1 MTHPAS
7 EPNPQVTSAAASRAS
22 DGTNGAS
29 ALTDVNADVNA
40 RAPILA
46 TTAVTKTFPGVKA
59 LQRVDFRLFPGEIHT
74 LMGQNGAGKST
85 LINVLTGVVA
95 PDAGTIR
102 LGGEVVAFA
111 SPQEAEAAGVRTL
124 YQEVNLC
131 PNLSV
136 AENIFAGRQPRRF
149 GAIDWPAIK
158 RRAQAALARL
168 DVSLDVT
175 RSLDAYP
182 IAVQQMVAIAR
193 ALSVDARVLI
203 LDEPTSSLDDGE
215 VSQLFKILRHLKQSG
230 IAILFVTHFIEQT
243 YAISDRITVMRNGER
258 EGEYLARD
266 LPADQLVAKMVGH
279 ERMSARLREAAHEGH
294 ARHESREREGR
305 ERHASYG
312 HASHDG
318 QPVTQTG
325 QATTQATEATQATHP
340 FIELQGVG
348 RRGTLQPIDLNLQR
362 GQILGLAGL
371 LGSGR
376 TEIARLLFGADRT
389 DSGVIL
395 IEGRAVKL
403 RSPRDAVR
411 HGVGYCAEDRKKE
424 GIVAELSIREN
435 ILLAL
440 QARRGWWR
448 KISRQRARE
457 LADLWIERLGIKAA
471 DAEQPIGLLSGGNQ
485 QKALLARWLATDP
498 TLLILDEPT
507 RGIDVAAKFDIMDR
521 LLALCA
527 SGLSILFI
535 SSEISEVLRVS
546 HRVAVLRDRR
556 KIAEVAGTASN
567 EDNIYRLIAGSG
579 E

>member
-7 EPNPQVTSAAASRAS
+7 EPNPPAGGAGNPQATPGIAGAAATHAG
-22 DGTNGAS
+22 GTTN
-29 ALTDVNADVNA
+29 TVE
-40 RAPILA
+40 PILA
-46 TTAVTKTFPGVKA
+46 TAGVSKTFPGVKA

-102 LGGEVVAFA
+102 LGGNVVAFA

-149 GAIDWPAIK
+149 GAIDWPDIK

-168 DVSLDVT
+168 DVTLDVT

-266 LPADQLVAKMVGH
+266 LPADQLVSKMVGH
-279 ERMSARLREAAHEGH
+279 ERMSARLREAAQEGH
-294 ARHESREREGR
+294 DTHEKQAAQGV
-305 ERHASYG
+305 
-312 HASHDG
+312 
-318 QPVTQTG
+318 QPFV
-325 QATTQATEATQATHP
+325 
-340 FIELQGVG
+340 ELRGVG
-348 RRGTLQPIDLNLQR
+348 RRGTMQPIDLDVQP

-376 TEIARLLFGADRT
+376 TETARLLFGADRA
-389 DSGVIL
+389 DSGTIL
-395 IEGRAVKL
+395 VEGRPVRL

-411 HGVGYCAEDRKKE
+411 HGIGYCAEDRKKE

-448 KISRQRARE
+448 KINRQRARE
-457 LADLWIERLGIKAA
+457 LADLWIERLGIKAS

-498 TLLILDEPT
+498 KLLILDEPT

-527 SGLSILFI
+527 NGLSILFI

-556 KIAEVAGTASN
+556 KIAEVAGKASN

>member
-1 MTHPAS
+1 MTHSASKPDPLLASKTNPAAADLSNDGNAS
-7 EPNPQVTSAAASRAS
+7 E
-22 DGTNGAS
+22 
-29 ALTDVNADVNA
+29 
-40 RAPILA
+40 PILA
-46 TTAVTKTFPGVKA
+46 TTGVSKTFPGVKA
-59 LQRVDFRLFPGEIHT
+59 LQGVDFRLFPGEVHT

-85 LINVLTGVVA
+85 LINVLTGVLT
-95 PDAGTIR
+95 PDSGTIR
-102 LGGEVVAFA
+102 LGGEAVAFA

-149 GAIDWPAIK
+149 GAIDWPEIK

-168 DVSLDVT
+168 DIALDVT

-203 LDEPTSSLDDGE
+203 LDEPTSSLDDSE
-215 VSQLFKILRHLKQSG
+215 VAQLFKILRHLKQSG

-266 LPADQLVAKMVGH
+266 LSADLLVSKMVGH
-279 ERMSARLREAAHEGH
+279 ERMSERLREAAHEASDAGDPIQQEH
-294 ARHESREREGR
+294 A
-305 ERHASYG
+305 A
-312 HASHDG
+312 A
-318 QPVTQTG
+318 P
-325 QATTQATEATQATHP
+325 A
-340 FIELQGVG
+340 FIELRGVG
-348 RRGTLQPIDLNLQR
+348 KRGTLQPIDLDVQR

-376 TEIARLLFGADRT
+376 TETARLLFGADRA
-389 DSGVIL
+389 DSGTMLVD
-395 IEGRAVKL
+395 GKPVRL
-403 RSPRDAVR
+403 RSPHDAVR
-411 HGVGYCAEDRKKE
+411 HGIAYCAEDRKKE
-424 GIVAELSIREN
+424 GIVADLSIREN

-457 LADLWIERLGIKAA
+457 LADLWIERLGIKAS

-498 TLLILDEPT
+498 QLLILDEPT

-521 LLALCA
+521 LLALCEN
-527 SGLSILFI
+527 GLSILFI

-556 KIAEVAGTASN
+556 KIAEVKGTASN

>member
-1 MTHPAS
+1 MTHHPSSSKPLAG
-7 EPNPQVTSAAASRAS
+7 AAAIQPGGA
-22 DGTNGAS
+22 AS
-29 ALTDVNADVNA
+29 ALEPV
-40 RAPILA
+40 LA
-46 TTAVTKTFPGVKA
+46 TAGVSKTFPGVKA

-95 PDAGTIR
+95 PEAGTIR
-102 LGGEVVAFA
+102 LGGKVVAFA
-111 SPQEAEAAGVRTL
+111 SPQEAEAAGIRTL

-131 PNLSV
+131 SNLSV
-136 AENIFAGRQPRRF
+136 AENIFAGRQPKRF
-149 GAIDWPAIK
+149 GAIDWNDIK

-168 DVSLDVT
+168 DVTLDVT

-203 LDEPTSSLDDGE
+203 LDEPTSSLDDSE
-215 VSQLFKILRHLKQSG
+215 VAQLFKILRHLKQSG

-266 LPADQLVAKMVGH
+266 LPADQLVSRMVGH
-279 ERMSARLREAAHEGH
+279 ERMSARLREAAH
-294 ARHESREREGR
+294 
-305 ERHASYG
+305 
-312 HASHDG
+312 ASHDG
-318 QPVTQTG
+318 HNGHAGPQGAQAGQPFM
-325 QATTQATEATQATHP
+325 A
-340 FIELQGVG
+340 LRGVG
-348 RRGTLQPIDLNLQR
+348 RRGSMQPIDLDVQP

-376 TEIARLLFGADRT
+376 TETARLLFGADRA
-389 DSGVIL
+389 DSGTMLV
-395 IEGRAVKL
+395 EGRPVRL

-411 HGVGYCAEDRKKE
+411 HGIGYCAEDRKKE

-457 LADLWIERLGIKAA
+457 LADLWIERLGIKAS

-498 TLLILDEPT
+498 KLLILDEPT
-507 RGIDVAAKFDIMDR
+507 RGIDIAAKFDIMDR

-556 KIAEVAGTASN
+556 KIAEVSGQASN

>member
-7 EPNPQVTSAAASRAS
+7 EPKPPATSTTRSAAAE
-22 DGTNGAS
+22 S
-29 ALTDVNADVNA
+29 ADHGDA
-40 RAPILA
+40 REPILE
-46 TTAVTKTFPGVKA
+46 TTGVTKTFPGVKA
-59 LQRVDFRLFPGEIHT
+59 LQGVDFRLFPGEVHT

-85 LINVLTGVVA
+85 LINVLTGVLA
-95 PDAGTIR
+95 PDSGTIR
-102 LGGEVVAFA
+102 LAGEVVAFA

-149 GAIDWPAIK
+149 GAIDWPDIK

-168 DVSLDVT
+168 DITLDVT

-203 LDEPTSSLDDGE
+203 LDEPTSSLDDSE
-215 VSQLFKILRHLKQSG
+215 VAQLFKILRHLKQSG

-266 LPADQLVAKMVGH
+266 LPADLLVSKMVGH
-279 ERMSARLREAAHEGH
+279 ERMSERLREAAHE
-294 ARHESREREGR
+294 ACDPS
-305 ERHASYG
+305 
-312 HASHDG
+312 DD
-318 QPVTQTG
+318 TQDDHS
-325 QATTQATEATQATHP
+325 APP
-340 FIELQGVG
+340 FIELRGLG
-348 RRGTLQPIDLNLQR
+348 KRGTLQPIDLDVQR

-376 TEIARLLFGADRT
+376 TETARLLFGADRA
-389 DSGVIL
+389 DSGTMLVD
-395 IEGRAVKL
+395 GKPVRL
-403 RSPRDAVR
+403 RSPHDAVR
-411 HGVGYCAEDRKKE
+411 HGIAYCAEDRKKE
-424 GIVAELSIREN
+424 GIVADLSIREN

-448 KISRQRARE
+448 KINRQRARE
-457 LADLWIERLGIKAA
+457 LADLWIERLGIKAS

-498 TLLILDEPT
+498 KLLILDEPT

-521 LLALCA
+521 LLALCGN
-527 SGLSILFI
+527 GLSIMFI

-556 KIAEVAGTASN
+556 KIAEVKGTASN

>member
-1 MTHPAS
+1 MTHSAS
-7 EPNPQVTSAAASRAS
+7 EPNQPAIGTEGAKGATGAERAIAT
-22 DGTNGAS
+22 GTNGA
-29 ALTDVNADVNA
+29 ANAPE
-40 RAPILA
+40 PILA
-46 TTAVTKTFPGVKA
+46 TAGVSKTFPGVKA
-59 LQRVDFRLFPGEIHT
+59 LQQVDFRLFPGEIHT

-102 LGGEVVAFA
+102 LGGEMVAFA

-149 GAIDWPAIK
+149 GAIDWPDIK
-158 RRAQAALARL
+158 RRAQHALARL
-168 DVSLDVT
+168 DVALDVT

-203 LDEPTSSLDDGE
+203 LDEPTSSLDDTE
-215 VSQLFKILRHLKQSG
+215 VAQLFKILRHLKQSG

-294 ARHESREREGR
+294 AAHDPPEG
-305 ERHASYG
+305 
-312 HASHDG
+312 
-318 QPVTQTG
+318 TQNPQDACTD
-325 QATTQATEATQATHP
+325 QP
-340 FIELQGVG
+340 FIELRGVG
-348 RRGTLQPIDLNLQR
+348 RRGTLQPIDLDVQS

-376 TEIARLLFGADRT
+376 TETARLLFGADRA
-389 DSGVIL
+389 DSGTIL
-395 IEGRAVKL
+395 VEGRPVRL

-411 HGVGYCAEDRKKE
+411 HGIGYCAEDRKKE

-448 KISRQRARE
+448 KINRQRARE

-498 TLLILDEPT
+498 KLLILDEPT

-527 SGLSILFI
+527 NGLSILFI
-535 SSEISEVLRVS
+535 SSEIGEVLRVS

-556 KIAEVAGTASN
+556 KIAEVAGKASN

>member
-7 EPNPQVTSAAASRAS
+7 EPNPLPASTIGAVTGDAR
-22 DGTNGAS
+22 TGADS
-29 ALTDVNADVNA
+29 NALE
-40 RAPILA
+40 PILA
-46 TTAVTKTFPGVKA
+46 TAGVSKTFPGVKA

-102 LGGEVVAFA
+102 LGGEIVAFA

-136 AENIFAGRQPRRF
+136 AENIFAGRQPKRF
-149 GAIDWPAIK
+149 GAIDWPDIK
-158 RRAQAALARL
+158 RRAQDALLRL
-168 DVSLDVT
+168 DVTLDVT

-215 VSQLFKILRHLKQSG
+215 VAQLFKILRHLKQSG

-279 ERMSARLREAAHEGH
+279 ERMSARLREAAHDGH
-294 ARHESREREGR
+294 AAHEGPQSK
-305 ERHASYG
+305 
-312 HASHDG
+312 
-318 QPVTQTG
+318 
-325 QATTQATEATQATHP
+325 EAVQP
-340 FIELQGVG
+340 FIELRGVG
-348 RRGTLQPIDLNLQR
+348 RRGTLQPIDLDVQP

-376 TEIARLLFGADRT
+376 TETARLLFGADRA
-389 DSGVIL
+389 DSGTIL
-395 IEGRAVKL
+395 IEGRPVRL
-403 RSPRDAVR
+403 RSPHDAVR
-411 HGVGYCAEDRKKE
+411 HGIGYCAEDRKKE

-448 KISRQRARE
+448 KIKRQRAHE
-457 LADLWIERLGIKAA
+457 IADLWIERLGIKATDA
-471 DAEQPIGLLSGGNQ
+471 DQPIGLLSGGNQ

-498 TLLILDEPT
+498 KLLILDEPT

-527 SGLSILFI
+527 NGLSILFI
-535 SSEISEVLRVS
+535 SSEIGEVLRVS

-556 KIAEVAGTASN
+556 KIAEVAGKASN

>member
-7 EPNPQVTSAAASRAS
+7 EPNQPAIGAH
-22 DGTNGAS
+22 GTHGANGATGP
-29 ALTDVNADVNA
+29 ANAPE
-40 RAPILA
+40 PILA
-46 TTAVTKTFPGVKA
+46 TAGVSKTFPGVKA
-59 LQRVDFRLFPGEIHT
+59 LQGVDFRLFPGEVHT

-149 GAIDWPAIK
+149 GAIDWPDIK

-203 LDEPTSSLDDGE
+203 LDEPTSSLDDSE
-215 VSQLFKILRHLKQSG
+215 VAQLFKILRHLKQSG

-266 LPADQLVAKMVGH
+266 LPADQLVSKMVGH
-279 ERMSARLREAAHEGH
+279 ERMSARLREAAHE
-294 ARHESREREGR
+294 ARVAQAAHESDESVP
-305 ERHASYG
+305 ASQG
-312 HASHDG
+312 A
-318 QPVTQTG
+318 QP
-325 QATTQATEATQATHP
+325 
-340 FIELQGVG
+340 FMELRGVG
-348 RRGTLQPIDLNLQR
+348 RRGTLQPIDLDVQP

-376 TEIARLLFGADRT
+376 TETARLLFGADRA
-389 DSGVIL
+389 DSGTIL
-395 IEGRAVKL
+395 VGGKAVRL

-411 HGVGYCAEDRKKE
+411 HGIGYCAEDRKKE

-457 LADLWIERLGIKAA
+457 LADLWIERLGIKAS

-498 TLLILDEPT
+498 KLLILDEPT

-527 SGLSILFI
+527 NGLSILFI

-556 KIAEVAGTASN
+556 KIAEVAGKAST

>member
-1 MTHPAS
+1 MTHSAT
-7 EPNPQVTSAAASRAS
+7 EPNQPDQPQR
-22 DGTNGAS
+22 GTPPGAPS
-29 ALTDVNADVNA
+29 QQNDMSV
-40 RAPILA
+40 REPILA
-46 TTAVTKTFPGVKA
+46 TSGVSKTFPGVKA
-59 LQRVDFRLFPGEIHT
+59 LQHVEFRLFPGEVHT

-85 LINVLTGVVA
+85 LINVLTGVLA

-149 GAIDWPAIK
+149 GAIDWPDIK
-158 RRAQAALARL
+158 RRAQKALARL

-203 LDEPTSSLDDGE
+203 LDEPTSSLDDSE
-215 VSQLFKILRHLKQSG
+215 VAQLFKILRHLKRSG

-266 LPADQLVAKMVGH
+266 LSADQLVAKMVGH
-279 ERMSARLREAAHEGH
+279 ERMSARLREAAHEG
-294 ARHESREREGR
+294 
-305 ERHASYG
+305 
-312 HASHDG
+312 
-318 QPVTQTG
+318 
-325 QATTQATEATQATHP
+325 QAADDLQEVAQDHTEATATQP
-340 FIELQGVG
+340 FIELRGVG
-348 RRGTLQPIDLNLQR
+348 RRGTLQPIDLEMQA
-362 GQILGLAGL
+362 GKILGLAGL

-376 TEIARLLFGADRT
+376 TETARLLFGADRA
-389 DSGVIL
+389 DSGTIL
-395 IEGRAVKL
+395 VEGRAVRL
-403 RSPRDAVR
+403 RTPHDAVR
-411 HGVGYCAEDRKKE
+411 HGIGYCAEDRKKE

-435 ILLAL
+435 IMLAL

-457 LADLWIERLGIKAA
+457 LADMWIERLGIKAS
-471 DAEQPIGLLSGGNQ
+471 DAEQPIALLSGGNQ

-498 TLLILDEPT
+498 KLLILDEPT

-527 SGLSILFI
+527 NGLSILFI

-556 KIAEVAGTASN
+556 KIAEVAGKSSN

>member
-1 MTHPAS
+1 MTQSAS
-7 EPNPQVTSAAASRAS
+7 EPNPPAGGTGNAQATTGITGAAAAHA
-22 DGTNGAS
+22 DGTTN
-29 ALTDVNADVNA
+29 TIE
-40 RAPILA
+40 PILA
-46 TTAVTKTFPGVKA
+46 TAGVSKTFPGVKA

-102 LGGEVVAFA
+102 LGGDVVAFA

-149 GAIDWPAIK
+149 GAIDWPDIK

-168 DVSLDVT
+168 DVTLDVT

-266 LPADQLVAKMVGH
+266 LPADQLVSKMVGH

-294 ARHESREREGR
+294 DVHEGPQ
-305 ERHASYG
+305 A
-312 HASHDG
+312 AQAV
-318 QPVTQTG
+318 QPFV
-325 QATTQATEATQATHP
+325 
-340 FIELQGVG
+340 ELRGVG
-348 RRGTLQPIDLNLQR
+348 RRGTMQPIDLGVQP

-376 TEIARLLFGADRT
+376 TETARLLFGADRA
-389 DSGVIL
+389 DSGTIL
-395 IEGRAVKL
+395 VEGRPVRL

-411 HGVGYCAEDRKKE
+411 HGIGYCAEDRKKE

-440 QARRGWWR
+440 QARLGWWR
-448 KISRQRARE
+448 KINRQRARE
-457 LADLWIERLGIKAA
+457 LADLWIERLGIKAS

-498 TLLILDEPT
+498 KLLILDEPT

-556 KIAEVAGTASN
+556 KIAEVAGKASN

>member
-1 MTHPAS
+1 MTHSAS
-7 EPNPQVTSAAASRAS
+7 EPDPLLASKTKPAAADLSNDGNAS
-22 DGTNGAS
+22 E
-29 ALTDVNADVNA
+29 
-40 RAPILA
+40 PILA
-46 TTAVTKTFPGVKA
+46 TTGISKTFPGVKA
-59 LQRVDFRLFPGEIHT
+59 LQGVDFRLFPGEVHT

-85 LINVLTGVVA
+85 LINVLTGVLT
-95 PDAGTIR
+95 PDSGTIR
-102 LGGEVVAFA
+102 LGGEAVAFA

-149 GAIDWPAIK
+149 GAIDWPDIK

-168 DVSLDVT
+168 DISLDVT

-203 LDEPTSSLDDGE
+203 LDEPTSSLDDSE
-215 VSQLFKILRHLKQSG
+215 VAQLFKILRHLKQSG

-266 LPADQLVAKMVGH
+266 LSADLLVSKMVGH
-279 ERMSARLREAAHEGH
+279 ERMSERLREAAHE
-294 ARHESREREGR
+294 ASDVSEQTERE
-305 ERHASYG
+305 HA
-312 HASHDG
+312 AA
-318 QPVTQTG
+318 P
-325 QATTQATEATQATHP
+325 A
-340 FIELQGVG
+340 FIELRGVG
-348 RRGTLQPIDLNLQR
+348 KRGTLQPIDLDVQR

-376 TEIARLLFGADRT
+376 TETARLLFGADRA
-389 DSGVIL
+389 DSGTMLVD
-395 IEGRAVKL
+395 GKPVRL
-403 RSPRDAVR
+403 RSPHDAVR
-411 HGVGYCAEDRKKE
+411 HGIAYCAEDRKKE
-424 GIVAELSIREN
+424 GIVADLSIREN

-457 LADLWIERLGIKAA
+457 LADLWIERLGIKAS

-498 TLLILDEPT
+498 KLLILDEPT

-521 LLALCA
+521 LLALCEN
-527 SGLSILFI
+527 GLSILFI

-556 KIAEVAGTASN
+556 KIAEVKGTASN

>member
-1 MTHPAS
+1 MTHSAS
-7 EPNPQVTSAAASRAS
+7 EPNQPAGAAAAAATAS
-22 DGTNGAS
+22 E
-29 ALTDVNADVNA
+29 
-40 RAPILA
+40 PILA
-46 TTAVTKTFPGVKA
+46 TAGVSKTFPGVKA

-85 LINVLTGVVA
+85 LINVLTGVLA

-102 LGGEVVAFA
+102 LAGEVVAFA

-136 AENIFAGRQPRRF
+136 AENIFAGRQPMRF
-149 GAIDWPAIK
+149 GAIDWPDIK

-243 YAISDRITVMRNGER
+243 YAVSDRITVMRNGER

-266 LPADQLVAKMVGH
+266 LPADQLVSKMVGH
-279 ERMSARLREAAHEGH
+279 ERMSARLRDAA
-294 ARHESREREGR
+294 REGQSTEE
-305 ERHASYG
+305 ERQRAHAV
-312 HASHDG
+312 
-318 QPVTQTG
+318 Q
-325 QATTQATEATQATHP
+325 P
-340 FIELQGVG
+340 FIELRGVG
-348 RRGTLQPIDLNLQR
+348 RRGTLQPIDLAVQPR
-362 GQILGLAGL
+362 EIVGLAGL

-376 TEIARLLFGADRT
+376 TETARLLFGADRA
-389 DSGVIL
+389 DSGTIL
-395 IEGRAVKL
+395 VEGRPIKL

-411 HGVGYCAEDRKKE
+411 HGLGYCAEDRKKE

-440 QARRGWWR
+440 QARRGWWH
-448 KISRQRARE
+448 KISRPRARE
-457 LADLWIERLGIKAA
+457 LADLWIDRLGIKASDA
-471 DAEQPIGLLSGGNQ
+471 DQPIGLLSGGNQ

-498 TLLILDEPT
+498 RLLILDEPT

-535 SSEISEVLRVS
+535 SSEINEVLRVS

-556 KIAEVAGTASN
+556 KIAEVAGQASN